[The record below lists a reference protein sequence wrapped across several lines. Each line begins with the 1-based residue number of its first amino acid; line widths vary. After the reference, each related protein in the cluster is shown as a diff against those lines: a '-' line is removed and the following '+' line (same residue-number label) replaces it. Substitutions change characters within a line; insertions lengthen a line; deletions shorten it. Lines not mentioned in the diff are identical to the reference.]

1 MLERL
6 KEVNYSMLC
15 TYASTSL
22 VLGSTSM
29 HLVNTIIIS
38 VLHLS
43 LKQQIEGLRQLQ
55 IK

>member
-29 HLVNTIIIS
+29 HLGKHHIS